1 MEADGID
8 EVASPTASALSSLEP
23 SALGRGHELEDT
35 VALARALTGRA
46 PRKTFY
52 RVRAHINP
60 LSSGTCPRP
69 RRPEN
74 FAWDEFFEAA
84 GGDLSMPPP
93 EVVRRIRW
101 PTDEDKGDTGVF
113 KGTQRQGKA
122 ASSPQPSSS
131 SSSSSSSEAARSR
144 AAAAAG
150 AAGAPGAQGTPQ
162 PADSAAADDGGAAAI
177 AAGAGI
183 ASSDASSWVAS
194 SLAAL
199 PPLAS
204 PAPVDILDIG
214 AGFGGLLFGL
224 NLVFPG
230 ARKLA
235 LEIRGRV
242 AEFVRLKVLAARAAG
257 DAAAR
262 RCGVQRVNTMCQ
274 LPSFLP
280 LASVS
285 AIFICFPDPHFKRQN
300 HRRRIISPA
309 LLSEYAAVL
318 REGGLLFTITDV
330 PALHDWM
337 HTHLEDHPSFEAT
350 PAAADDPCVIAMRMA
365 TDEARKSLREGRHH
379 QWNVYRRRSD
389 ADADAAAAAAGPFFG
404 GYYGGVAVPI
414 TEKGVNDAP
423 EMFHWTV
430 LEREAAAKRAKLDG
444 SGGAAGAGAAGAGTA
459 GGAGAAAAASAAD
472 ESGVGSTQA
481 TEAGAASA

>member
-1 MEADGID
+1 METDGAD
-8 EVASPTASALSSLEP
+8 EVTSPTASALSSLEP

-74 FAWDEFFEAA
+74 FAWDKFFEAP
-84 GGDLSMPPP
+84 GGDLRMPSP

-122 ASSPQPSSS
+122 AASPQPSSS
-131 SSSSSSSEAARSR
+131 SSGAANGG
-144 AAAAAG
+144 AAAAATAA
-150 AAGAPGAQGTPQ
+150 AAGTSEPPSAQGTSQ
-162 PADSAAADDGGAAAI
+162 LAGSAAAEDGSAAAI

-183 ASSDASSWVAS
+183 ASSDAASWVAS

-257 DAAAR
+257 DTAAR

-285 AIFICFPDPHFKRQN
+285 AIFVCFPDPHFKRQN

-337 HTHLEDHPSFEAT
+337 HTHLEGHPSFEAT
-350 PAAADDPCVIAMRMA
+350 PAAAADPCVIAMRMA

-389 ADADAAAAAAGPFFG
+389 VDADAAAAAAGPFFG

-430 LEREAAAKRAKLDG
+430 LEREAAAKRARLE
-444 SGGAAGAGAAGAGTA
+444 GAGT
-459 GGAGAAAAASAAD
+459 GAGAAAAAGAAD
-472 ESGVGSTQA
+472 GGGDSPSPAHETGGA
-481 TEAGAASA
+481 TA

>member
-101 PTDEDKGDTGVF
+101 PTDEDKGDT
-113 KGTQRQGKA
+113 
-122 ASSPQPSSS
+122 
-131 SSSSSSSEAARSR
+131 
-144 AAAAAG
+144 
-150 AAGAPGAQGTPQ
+150 
-162 PADSAAADDGGAAAI
+162 
-177 AAGAGI
+177 
-183 ASSDASSWVAS
+183 
-194 SLAAL
+194 
-199 PPLAS
+199 
-204 PAPVDILDIG
+204 APVDILDIG

>member
-1 MEADGID
+1 
-8 EVASPTASALSSLEP
+8 
-23 SALGRGHELEDT
+23 
-35 VALARALTGRA
+35 
-46 PRKTFY
+46 
-52 RVRAHINP
+52 
-60 LSSGTCPRP
+60 
-69 RRPEN
+69 
-74 FAWDEFFEAA
+74 
-84 GGDLSMPPP
+84 MPPP

-122 ASSPQPSSS
+122 AAASPLASSS
-131 SSSSSSSEAARSR
+131 SASVPGCTAAAGAG
-144 AAAAAG
+144 AAAAA
-150 AAGAPGAQGTPQ
+150 ASSAQGASHPT
-162 PADSAAADDGGAAAI
+162 ASAVSDDGGAAAI

-183 ASSDASSWVAS
+183 ASSNAASWVAS

-257 DAAAR
+257 DDAAR

-274 LPSFLP
+274 LPSFFP

-309 LLSEYAAVL
+309 LLSEYASVL

-337 HTHLEDHPSFEAT
+337 HTHLEAHPSFEAT

-389 ADADAAAAAAGPFFG
+389 AEADAAAAAAGPFFG

-430 LEREAAAKRAKLDG
+430 LEREAVAKRAKLEAGADTAAE
-444 SGGAAGAGAAGAGTA
+444 AAGAAD
-459 GGAGAAAAASAAD
+459 GGDGPAPEAKSDDASA
-472 ESGVGSTQA
+472 
-481 TEAGAASA
+481 

>member
-93 EVVRRIRW
+93 EV
-101 PTDEDKGDTGVF
+101 
-113 KGTQRQGKA
+113 
-122 ASSPQPSSS
+122 
-131 SSSSSSSEAARSR
+131 
-144 AAAAAG
+144 
-150 AAGAPGAQGTPQ
+150 

>member
-52 RVRAHINP
+52 R
-60 LSSGTCPRP
+60 
-69 RRPEN
+69 
-74 FAWDEFFEAA
+74 
-84 GGDLSMPPP
+84 
-93 EVVRRIRW
+93 
-101 PTDEDKGDTGVF
+101 
-113 KGTQRQGKA
+113 
-122 ASSPQPSSS
+122 
-131 SSSSSSSEAARSR
+131 
-144 AAAAAG
+144 
-150 AAGAPGAQGTPQ
+150 

-444 SGGAAGAGAAGAGTA
+444 SGGAAGAGAGAAGAGTA